1 MEKLKTKIEQPK
13 ITKHFVGIVLIAHSA
28 LFIFRF
34 HELALPDYSMPLSG
48 V

>member
-13 ITKHFVGIVLIAHSA
+13 IAKHFVGIVLIAHSA

-34 HELALPDYSMPLSG
+34 HKLAP
-48 V
+48 